1 MTPTR
6 MFRRRKTNRLRGGS
20 AGRAQTASALGERV
34 GAATTYPFTV
44 ASELRHVAGDR
55 RHPLTFG
62 SQDADAIEAELYSHL
77 TPVKR
82 RIWLQRALLL
92 AVRAMLLA
100 AGLFCAVAFLR
111 FAAVPLPPPTAEV
124 LSAIVGVWALLLI
137 LRQRVTYADSARV
150 LDRRLDLEQT
160 IGTAVELIHSGA
172 DGRLA
177 RLQLRR
183 ATDSVRRV
191 ESGRVVPLRLPLR
204 DVRTLGGLV
213 VLTLLFTYLATLNL
227 SWPGQTPPIEEMT
240 IDPGLEMTEEVPY
253 APSVFEGDTGG
264 FLDPSLF
271 DSSLDT
277 YLSDLEGQNLSPE
290 ELAARVAEIQQ
301 QLAQRAEA
309 ASRQREALGELAD
322 ALADSS
328 STSDA
333 SENIRRG
340 EYAKA
345 SSQLSELGK
354 QSAQLSP
361 RARQDLARRLNDAAQ
376 RVAPNNPDLANRMR
390 RAAQALSQNDAA
402 QTEQAMNELAEG
414 INQAGEQLQSL
425 NDTSASYDP
434 SMMGEM
440 PQDFDPST
448 MSGLQSEGL
457 EGLGEYEGAP
467 APGEDG
473 GEGFGEGFG
482 DLEGTGMGD
491 PALSPGD
498 QGSGGAQR
506 SDQLGSE
513 AAGGS
518 GGAGAGQGREQY
530 APPNA
535 TQQQG
540 KLLELRGR
548 PSDGGG
554 GTLEEG
560 SKVPLVGSN
569 DGSVT
574 GSGAS
579 GGRTVIVDP
588 LSIRG
593 EQNFVPWEKRQ
604 IIKDYFSGAPVGSS
618 ATTGPTATGGR

>member
-6 MFRRRKTNRLRGGS
+6 IFRRRKSNRLRGGPLGRERA
-20 AGRAQTASALGERV
+20 AGALGGV

-44 ASELRHVAGDR
+44 GSDLHQVAGDTKK
-55 RHPLTFG
+55 PLTFG
-62 SQDADAIEAELYSHL
+62 AQDADAIEAELYSHL

-92 AVRAMLLA
+92 VVRALVMS
-100 AGLFCAVAFLR
+100 AGLFFAVAFLR
-111 FAAVPLPPPTAEV
+111 FAAVPVPAQTAEV
-124 LSAIVGVWALLLI
+124 LSAVVGVWALLLI
-137 LRQRVTYADSARV
+137 IRQRVTYADAARV

-183 ATDSVRRV
+183 ATDAVRRV
-191 ESGRVVPLRLPLR
+191 ESGRTIPLRLPMR
-204 DVRTLGGLV
+204 DVRTLIGLV
-213 VLTLLFTYLATLNL
+213 VLTAMFTYLATLNIA
-227 SWPGQTPPIEEMT
+227 WPGRTPPLDEMSV
-240 IDPGLEMTEEVPY
+240 DPGLELTEEVPY
-253 APSVFEGDTGG
+253 SPSVFDGDTGG
-264 FLDPSLF
+264 FIDPSLF
-271 DSSLDT
+271 DSSLDN
-277 YLSDLEGQNLSPE
+277 YMSDLEGQNLSPE
-290 ELAARVAEIQQ
+290 EMAARMAEIQQ

-340 EYAKA
+340 EYSRA

-354 QSAQLSP
+354 QSAQLSQ
-361 RARQDLARRLNDAAQ
+361 RARQDLARRLNESAQ

-390 RAAQALSQNDAA
+390 RAAQALSGNDPA

-414 INQAGEQLQSL
+414 VNQAGEQLQSL
-425 NDTSASYDP
+425 SNNSSFDPEGMQDYDP
-434 SMMGEM
+434 SMG
-440 PQDFDPST
+440 
-448 MSGLQSEGL
+448 GLQSEGT
-457 EGLGEYEGAP
+457 EGLGNYEGTT
-467 APGEDG
+467 PGEDS

-482 DLEGTGMGD
+482 DLEGLGALD

-498 QGSGGAQR
+498 QGSGSGQGAER
-506 SDQLGSE
+506 LGSE
-513 AAGGS
+513 AVGGS

-530 APPNA
+530 AAPNA

-540 KLLELRGR
+540 KTLELRGR

-560 SKVPLVGSN
+560 SKVPLVSSN
-569 DGSVT
+569 DGSV
-574 GSGAS
+574 GGAPGS

-604 IIKDYFSGAPVGSS
+604 IIKDYFSGAPVGTS
-618 ATTGPTATGGR
+618 ATGPAPTGGR